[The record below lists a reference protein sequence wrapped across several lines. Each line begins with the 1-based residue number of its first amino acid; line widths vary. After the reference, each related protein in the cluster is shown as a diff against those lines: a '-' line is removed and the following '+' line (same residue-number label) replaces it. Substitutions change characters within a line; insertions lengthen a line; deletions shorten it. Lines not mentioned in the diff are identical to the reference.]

1 MAAWERVGC
10 GGVLKNRC
18 VAVNVRVADRDQVF
32 LMPPSVADWLPEGH
46 LAWFVVDVVAELD
59 LSAFTADYR
68 ADGRGGAVYD
78 PSAML
83 AVLLYAYCT
92 GERSSRGI
100 ERRLVEDVAF
110 RVLAAN
116 QGPDHATLARFR
128 RRHEDA
134 IAEVFGQVLGLCVAE
149 GLVDAGVVAIDGT
162 KIAADASAWANRTR
176 KQLAEEILA
185 EADEVDDAEDLRLGE
200 RRGDEL
206 PPRWSDRRD
215 RRSRVREALAQLDA
229 AGAADFESLLA
240 ERAAKEAELG
250 RALPGRKPRPT
261 GRAGK
266 KKHANV
272 SDPDSR
278 MLRSGQRFVQG
289 YNAQAAV
296 TGEQVIVA
304 AQVCNAANDTTQL
317 APVLA
322 AAQANLVDAGHLGGI
337 ETVVADAG
345 YWSTG
350 NATIDTSTRILIAT
364 MPATNGDIEV
374 ADPRLAVRS
383 DVLQRLD
390 LGQITTKAAAQQI
403 GVSENW
409 TRHLLGEYRRFG
421 RDPAIVRAEMD
432 AALAEPDNAARYAKR
447 KITVEPVFGQIKHN
461 RGYRRFTRRGLP
473 AVDSE
478 WKLICTT
485 TNLLKIH
492 RYRAAIAG

>member
-1 MAAWERVGC
+1 M
-10 GGVLKNRC
+10 
-18 VAVNVRVADRDQVF
+18 AVNVRGADRDQVF

-59 LSAFTADYR
+59 LSGFTAGYR

-78 PSAML
+78 PASML

-92 GERSSRGI
+92 GERSSRRI

-116 QGPDHATLARFR
+116 QNPDHATLARFR
-128 RRHEDA
+128 GRHQDA
-134 IAEVFGQVLGLCVAE
+134 IAEVFGRVLGLCVAE

-162 KIAADASAWANRTR
+162 KIAANASAWANRTR

-185 EADEVDDAEDLRLGE
+185 DAEQVDAAEDEQLGD

-206 PPRWSDRRD
+206 PQRWSDRCG
-215 RRSRVREALAQLDA
+215 RRARVREALGQLEA
-229 AGAADFESLLA
+229 AGAADYESLLA

-250 RALPGRKPRPT
+250 RALPGRKPSPT

-266 KKHANV
+266 RKHANV
-272 SDPDSR
+272 TDPDSR

-304 AQVCNAANDTTQL
+304 AQVSNAANDTTML

-322 AAQANLVDAGHLGGI
+322 AAQDNLLAAGHVVGI
-337 ETVVADAG
+337 GSVVADAG

-350 NATIDTSTRILIAT
+350 NATIATSARVLIAT
-364 MPATNGDIEV
+364 TPATNGDIKV
-374 ADPRLAVRS
+374 GDPRLALRS
-383 DVLQRLD
+383 QVLPQLD
-390 LGQITTKAAAQQI
+390 AGQITTKAAAAQI
-403 GVSENW
+403 GVSQDW
-409 TRHLLGEYRRFG
+409 TRHLLSEYRRFG

-461 RGYRRFTRRGLP
+461 RGYRRFTRRGMA

-478 WKLICTT
+478 WKLICATA
-485 TNLLKIH
+485 NLLKLH
-492 RYRAAIAG
+492 SHLAAATG

>member
-1 MAAWERVGC
+1 MH
-10 GGVLKNRC
+10 
-18 VAVNVRVADRDQVF
+18 VA
-32 LMPPSVADWLPEGH
+32 
-46 LAWFVVDVVAELD
+46 VAELD
-59 LSAFTADYR
+59 LSGFTADYR

-92 GERSSRGI
+92 GERSSRRI

-116 QGPDHATLARFR
+116 QHPDHATLARFR
-128 RRHEDA
+128 ARHQDA
-134 IAEVFGQVLGLCVAE
+134 IAEVFAQVLGLCVAG

-185 EADEVDDAEDLRLGE
+185 EADQLDAAEDDQLGQ

-206 PPRWSDRRD
+206 PAQWVDRRD
-215 RRSRVREALAQLDA
+215 RRARVRQALDQLEA
-229 AGAADFESLLA
+229 AGGADFESVMA
-240 ERAAKEAELG
+240 QRAAKEAELG
-250 RALPGRKPRPT
+250 RALPGPKPSPT
-261 GRAGK
+261 GRTGK
-266 KKHANV
+266 RKHANV
-272 SDPDSR
+272 TDPDSR

-296 TGEQVIVA
+296 TGEQVIIA
-304 AQVCNAANDTTQL
+304 AQVSNAANDTTQL

-322 AAQANLVDAGHLGGI
+322 AAQTNLADAGHHDGI
-337 ETVVADAG
+337 GTVVADAG
-345 YWSTG
+345 YWSTD
-350 NATIDTSTRILIAT
+350 NATLDTPAQILIAT
-364 MPATNGDIEV
+364 TPATKGEIK
-374 ADPRLAVRS
+374 AGDPRLAIRS
-383 DVLQRLD
+383 TVLQQLD
-390 LGQITTKAAAQQI
+390 AGHITVKSAAAQI
-403 GVSENW
+403 GVSQGW
-409 TRHLLGEYRRFG
+409 TRHLLHEYRRFG

-461 RGYRRFTRRGLP
+461 RGYRRFTRRGLA

-485 TNLLKIH
+485 TNLLKLH
-492 RYRAAIAG
+492 HHHLTASTG

>member
-1 MAAWERVGC
+1 M
-10 GGVLKNRC
+10 
-18 VAVNVRVADRDQVF
+18 AVNVRAADRDQGF

-46 LAWFVVDVVAELD
+46 LAWFVLDVVAELD
-59 LSAFTADYR
+59 LSGFTGDYR

-92 GERSSRGI
+92 GERSSRRI

-116 QGPDHATLARFR
+116 QHPDHATLARFR
-128 RRHEDA
+128 RRHQDA
-134 IAEVFGQVLGLCVAE
+134 IAEVFGQVLGLCVAG

-162 KIAADASAWANRTR
+162 KIAANASAWANRTR

-185 EADEVDDAEDLRLGE
+185 EADRVDATEDAELGE

-206 PPRWSDRRD
+206 PARWSDRRD
-215 RRSRVREALAQLDA
+215 RRSRVREALGQLEA
-229 AGAADFESLLA
+229 AGGADFESLMA
-240 ERAAKEAELG
+240 ERAVKEAELG
-250 RALPGRKPRPT
+250 RALPGRKPSPT
-261 GRAGK
+261 GRTGK
-266 KKHANV
+266 RKHANV
-272 SDPDSR
+272 TDPDSR

-304 AQVCNAANDTTQL
+304 AQVSNAANDTTQL

-322 AAQANLVDAGHLGGI
+322 AAQANLSDAGHAAGI
-337 ETVVADAG
+337 GTVVADAG
-345 YWSTG
+345 YWSTD
-350 NATIDTSTRILIAT
+350 NATLNTTAQILIAT
-364 MPATNGDIEV
+364 TPATNGDV
-374 ADPRLAVRS
+374 KVGDPRLAIRS
-383 DVLQRLD
+383 RILQQLD
-390 LGQITTKAAAQQI
+390 QGQITTKAAATQI
-403 GVSENW
+403 GVSPGW
-409 TRHLLGEYRRFG
+409 ARHLLIEYQRFG
-421 RDPAIVRAEMD
+421 RDPAIVRAQMD
-432 AALAEPDNAARYAKR
+432 AALADPDNAARYAKR

-461 RGYRRFTRRGLP
+461 RGYRRFSRRGLA

-485 TNLLKIH
+485 ANLLKLH
-492 RYRAAIAG
+492 HHLAAPTG